1 MFQNQDELA
10 RLLTIEQVCQ
20 VTSNLFLV
28 SSETIVVALEKNGK
42 NIAKN
47 KNEWKK
53 KERAK
58 KRERKKIKKKKE
70 LRTPLQKKIL
80 PRKF

>member
-53 KERAK
+53 KEK
-58 KRERKKIKKKKE
+58 KLKKKKE
-70 LRTPLQKKIL
+70 LRNPLQKRL
-80 PRKF
+80 PYSY